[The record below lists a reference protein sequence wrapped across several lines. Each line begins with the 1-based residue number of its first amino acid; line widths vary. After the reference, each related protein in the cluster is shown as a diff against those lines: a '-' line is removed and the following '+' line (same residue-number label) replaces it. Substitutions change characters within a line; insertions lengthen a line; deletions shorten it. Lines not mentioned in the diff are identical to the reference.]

1 MGYVMVTTVRLNDT
15 LEKKLDNMSKKLHK
29 KKSDIIREA
38 ISFYSDSLESS
49 KKSRIQSAIK
59 KTVKKDLEVYNSI
72 EGSLSDSL

>member
-49 KKSRIQSAIK
+49 KKSRLQSAIK

>member
-1 MGYVMVTTVRLNDT
+1 MVTTVRLNDT

-49 KKSRIQSAIK
+49 KKSRLQSAIK
-59 KTVKKDLEVYNSI
+59 KTVKKDLDVYNSI

>member
-1 MGYVMVTTVRLNDT
+1 MVTTVRLNDT

-49 KKSRIQSAIK
+49 KKSRLQSAIK